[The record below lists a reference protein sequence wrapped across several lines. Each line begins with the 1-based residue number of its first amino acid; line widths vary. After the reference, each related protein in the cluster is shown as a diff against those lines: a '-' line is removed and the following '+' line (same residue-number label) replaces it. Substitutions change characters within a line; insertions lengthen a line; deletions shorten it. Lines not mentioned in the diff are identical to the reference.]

1 MNLQIIEFS
10 VLINIFSIAQ
20 SLLVYCIY
28 KEHNVVF
35 FKLINKIF
43 MHTITFF

>member
-20 SLLVYCIY
+20 SLLVYCI
-28 KEHNVVF
+28 KNTMLFF